1 VTILQQLLDAERAGR
16 DASRIESFTS
26 HYQRLCEQ
34 ARAAGFVL
42 HRDLE
47 KGRVPCAHCSSPAGA
62 LSARRPVTTAGSTP
76 ATVAPSPSAKLTR
89 PPSRPGRHRRT
100 GTSRSIRLLAGPR
113 R

>member
-16 DASRIESFTS
+16 DAGWIESFTS

-47 KGRVPCAHCSSPAGA
+47 KGRVPCAHCSSPAWGTLCA
-62 LSARRPVTTAGSTP
+62 APRDHGRQQACDSRCQPICEAHATAE
-76 ATVAPSPSAKLTR
+76 
-89 PPSRPGRHRRT
+89 
-100 GTSRSIRLLAGPR
+100 
-113 R
+113 